1 MEVTLKC
8 RFIGIYNDT
17 IYYIPLKKRPGKTFI
32 IGKSRV
38 IRYRYID
45 EMHYITI
52 DKDVLDDELLGAHIT
67 LDDIDCEVV

>member
-17 IYYIPLKKRPGKTFI
+17 VYYIPLKEEPGKTFI
-32 IGKSRV
+32 IGKSKV
-38 IRYRYID
+38 IRYRRTD
-45 EMHYITI
+45 EAYYITI
-52 DKDVLDDELLGAHIT
+52 NKDDLDDELLGAHIR